1 MTSRTAQGFSLIEVL
16 TVASIVAILA
26 AIAVP
31 PYRVYVQRS
40 RLVDAITRLADA
52 RSRMEQYFLD
62 RRSYVDD
69 AGRCGVAPSAATSA
83 DAFELRCD
91 ATASTYTYTATGLAT
106 HGMAG
111 FAYTI
116 DQSGIKATVSVPSGW
131 RAHADCWTIRSDGL
145 CV

>member
-1 MTSRTAQGFSLIEVL
+1 MTSPSAPGFSLIELL
-16 TVASIVAILA
+16 TVVSIIAILA

-31 PYRVYVQRS
+31 PYAAYVQRG

-69 AGRCGVAPSAATSA
+69 DGRCGVPPSAATSA

-116 DQSGIKATVSVPSGW
+116 DQSGTKATLSVPSGW

>member
-1 MTSRTAQGFSLIEVL
+1 MISRSAQGFSLIELL
-16 TVASIVAILA
+16 TVVSIVAILA
-26 AIAVP
+26 AIAIP
-31 PYRVYVQRS
+31 PYGAYVQRS
-40 RLVDAITRLADA
+40 RVVDAITRLADA

-69 AGRCGVAPSAATSA
+69 DGRCGVAPPAAISA
-83 DAFELRCD
+83 DAFEFRCD
-91 ATASTYTYTATGLAT
+91 ATASTYTYTATGLAA

>member
-1 MTSRTAQGFSLIEVL
+1 MTSRNAPGFSLIELL
-16 TVASIVAILA
+16 TVVSIAAILA
-26 AIAVP
+26 AIVVP
-31 PYRVYVQRS
+31 PYGAYVQRS

-69 AGRCGVAPSAATSA
+69 EGRCGVVPPAATSA

-106 HGMAG
+106 HGMVG

-116 DQSGIKATVSVPSGW
+116 DQSGTKATLSVPSGW